1 MSGEKEKS
9 IITKTD
15 QARIDNAVKLGAT
28 KQVQLIRYIYET
40 MGPQGITDF
49 VRKAIEPW
57 ARAWARKIMDR
68 HGLTSDKITAKIA
81 IQQLYP
87 EVHDH
92 TAICSDHLD
101 MFFSIDHD
109 DLQEC
114 GAKYCPVA
122 AQWMEIWPE
131 GAHHLCYVY
140 SYSFDKYFFEEL
152 NSNLIFTKHAECCAD
167 QPGIPHGKRC
177 LMRLETKGKPVDPKK
192 VFVIEDPNKVNVSP
206 QIESFLAGKT
216 IKYVPHIPG

>member
-1 MSGEKEKS
+1 MTDDTNKS
-9 IITKTD
+9 RITATD
-15 QARIDNAVKLGAT
+15 QGRIDNAVKLGAT
-28 KQVQLIRYIYET
+28 KQVQLVRYIYEK
-40 MGPQGITDF
+40 MGHEGIKDF
-49 VRKAIEPW
+49 VKSEIEPW
-57 ARAWARKIMDR
+57 ARAWARKIMTR

-122 AQWMEIWPE
+122 AQWMEVWPE
-131 GAHHLCYVY
+131 GAHHLCFIY
-140 SYSFDKYFFEEL
+140 SYSFDKFFFAEL
-152 NSNLIFTKHAECCAD
+152 NSNLVFTKHAECCSD
-167 QPGIPHGKRC
+167 QPGIPHGRPC
-177 LMRLETKGKPVDPKK
+177 LMRLETKGKPVDRKSI
-192 VFVIEDPNKVNVSP
+192 FQIEDPAKVVVSP
-206 QIESFLAGKT
+206 RITSLVSRKD
-216 IKYVPHIPG
+216 IRYVPHIPL